1 MCSSKDQATS
11 STETWSLACV
21 LWQLPPKMANLISH
35 PESEALDVPLKRT
48 SHLPRWLL
56 NTRFRGFILIILKY
70 QVRTGGLGICFFERS
85 LDTVA
90 TVTKPKKLWAVM
102 ALLWQQEGL
111 SRACQG
117 PFRKKTC
124 YGLHVKCPSQAQCAN
139 TWSSADRAV
148 WGGCEP
154 LGGGL

>member
-1 MCSSKDQATS
+1 MLFKGPSHFQHGDLVFSLRPLTASSKDGQPHLTPWKWGPGCSSQMHVSFTQMTS
-11 STETWSLACV
+11 E
-21 LWQLPPKMANLISH
+21 H
-35 PESEALDVPLKRT
+35 PFQGLHPRHFKT
-48 SHLPRWLL
+48 SGQGR
-56 NTRFRGFILIILKY
+56 
-70 QVRTGGLGICFFERS
+70 GLGICFSERS

-102 ALLWQQEGL
+102 ALLWQQERL

-117 PFRKKTC
+117 PFRNKTC

-148 WGGCEP
+148 WRGCEP